1 MYDFANTIFSAL
13 FVTIFFPLFII
24 LLGGTAFHVGLVFSL
39 SMFLAALIV
48 PTIGAIADITK
59 RKKLLLFTFTL
70 FCCILTFLLGFSGLF
85 VALVLGLLA
94 NFFYHASLDVYDAML
109 IDISNKKNIGKI
121 SGIGTGIGY
130 LGTILAIFVAFI
142 VGKFYN
148 FESIA
153 GLKIIFILTAI
164 LFFGFSLITFI
175 FYKEPPTKKIKIKI
189 KHIPQAF
196 KRVISTIRKIKQF
209 KHVWLFLL
217 ASFLYFEAANTAII
231 FLYLYGRDQLG
242 LTVMQFLP
250 LYLSMAIA
258 AIIGSFVF
266 GKVTDK
272 LGHKKTLTLILI
284 GWIATMLLIYL
295 RTTYTTF
302 LITGIFGG
310 VFLGALWTVTRPLLV
325 TLAPKEKISELFG
338 YQGLTEKF
346 GGVVG
351 PIAFGATASILGF
364 RQALLIIIAFFI
376 LGAITLNFVKIKT

>member
-13 FVTIFFPLFII
+13 FVTIFFPLYIV

-48 PTIGAIADITK
+48 PTLGAIADITK
-59 RKKLLLFTFTL
+59 RKKLLLFIFTL
-70 FCCILTFLLGFSGLF
+70 FSCALTFFLGFSGLF

-109 IDISNKKNIGKI
+109 VDISNKKNIGKI

-130 LGTILAIFVAFI
+130 LGTVLAILVAFI
-142 VGKFYN
+142 VGRFYSY
-148 FESIA
+148 ESIA

-175 FYKEPPTKKIKIKI
+175 FYKEPPTKKIKIK
-189 KHIPQAF
+189 HIPQAF
-196 KRVISTIRKIKQF
+196 KRVVSTIRKIKQF
-209 KHVWLFLL
+209 KYLWLFLL
-217 ASFLYFEAANTAII
+217 ASFLYFEAANTTII

-242 LTVMQFLP
+242 LTVIQFLP
-250 LYLSMAIA
+250 IYLFMALA
-258 AIIGSFVF
+258 AMIGAFTF
-266 GKVTDK
+266 GKITDVF
-272 LGHKKTLTLILI
+272 GHKKTLTSILI
-284 GWIATMLLIYL
+284 GWIAIISLIYL
-295 RTTYTTF
+295 NTTYVTF
-302 LITGIFGG
+302 LITGILGG

-346 GGVVG
+346 GGIIG
-351 PIAFGATASILGF
+351 PITFGTAATLLGF